1 MDSQEL
7 SDNKYLYD
15 KRFVERRSYNI
26 KTLWQQHDLMLRM
39 IALGRQNVE
48 IAEALGCSA
57 QQVSN
62 VRNSPV
68 AKLKLA
74 DLRQQLDEEA
84 IDIGARIQ
92 EFAPTALAVLEDVIA
107 GRTEATIAIRAK
119 YASAHLGRAG
129 YGEVK
134 KVASI
139 NTHLSRDDIEA
150 IKQRSVAAAQ
160 EAGLI
165 ASDEA

>member
-1 MDSQEL
+1 MSE
-7 SDNKYLYD
+7 DNKYLYD
-15 KRFVERRSYNI
+15 KRFVERRTYNI
-26 KTLWQQHDLMLRM
+26 KTLWQQHDQMLRM
-39 IALGRQNVE
+39 LALGHSNVD

-68 AKLKLA
+68 SKTKLQE
-74 DLRQQLDEEA
+74 LRKALDAEA
-84 IDIGARIQ
+84 IDIGARIT
-92 EFAPTALAVLEDVIA
+92 EFAPRALEVLEDIIA

-129 YGEVK
+129 FGEVK

-139 NTHLSRDDIEA
+139 NTHLTRDDIDA
-150 IKQRSVAAAQ
+150 IKQRAVHAAQ
-160 EAGLI
+160 DAGLI
-165 ASDEA
+165 CEDE